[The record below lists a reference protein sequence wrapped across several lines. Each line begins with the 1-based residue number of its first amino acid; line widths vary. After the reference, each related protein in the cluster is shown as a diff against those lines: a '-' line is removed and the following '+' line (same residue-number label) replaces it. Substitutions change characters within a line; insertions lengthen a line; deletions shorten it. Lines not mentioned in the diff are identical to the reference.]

1 MRGRRGAPGKVPSFK
16 KLPTL
21 HRWNNLSGRLVL
33 FVRRSP
39 LHLILIVICIIWLVP
54 TTGLLISSFR
64 PRSLILTTGWWNAF
78 TFPYRFTME
87 NYLHV
92 VQRANMG
99 RSFFN
104 SLMIA
109 IPATV
114 MPILVAAF
122 AAYAFAWMR
131 FPGRDTLFLMIIGL
145 LVVPLQMTLIPILRL
160 FNRLHLTGT
169 FAGIWIAH
177 TAYGLPFA
185 IYLLRNFI
193 GGIPEDLLE
202 SAFLD
207 GASHFQI
214 FYRMVLPISVPA
226 IASLAIFQFM
236 WVWNDLLVALI
247 YLGGTPDVAPMTVTI
262 SNLVN
267 SYGGGWEFLTS
278 AAFISMILP
287 LVVFFSL
294 QRYFI
299 RGILAGSIKG

>member
-1 MRGRRGAPGKVPSFK
+1 
-16 KLPTL
+16 
-21 HRWNNLSGRLVL
+21 
-33 FVRRSP
+33 
-39 LHLILIVICIIWLVP
+39 
-54 TTGLLISSFR
+54 
-64 PRSLILTTGWWNAF
+64 
-78 TFPYRFTME
+78 
-87 NYLHV
+87 
-92 VQRANMG
+92 MG

-104 SLMIA
+104 SLMIS
-109 IPATV
+109 IPSTV
-114 MPILVAAF
+114 MPILIAAF
-122 AAYAFAWMR
+122 AAYAFSWMH
-131 FPGRDTLFLMIIGL
+131 FPGRDILFLIIIGL
-145 LVVPLQMTLIPILRL
+145 LVVPIQMTLIPILRL
-160 FNRLHLTGT
+160 FNTLGLTGT
-169 FAGIWIAH
+169 FGGIWIAH

-193 GGIPEDLLE
+193 GGIPEDIFE

-214 FYRMVLPISVPA
+214 LYRIVLPISVPA

-247 YLGGTPDVAPMTVTI
+247 YLGGTTEVAPMTVTI

-278 AAFISMILP
+278 AAFISMLLP

-294 QRYFI
+294 QKYFI

>member
-1 MRGRRGAPGKVPSFK
+1 MKGTVVNLVKPKSLAARLIRFMRQ
-16 KLPTL
+16 
-21 HRWNNLSGRLVL
+21 
-33 FVRRSP
+33 SP
-39 LHLILIVICIIWLVP
+39 LHAILICICILWMVP
-54 TTGLLISSFR
+54 TLGLFISSLR
-64 PRSLILTTGWWNAF
+64 PRPMILSTGWWTAF
-78 TFPYRFTME
+78 TTPFQFTIK

-92 VQRANMG
+92 IQRANMG

-104 SLMIA
+104 SLMIS
-109 IPATV
+109 IPSTV
-114 MPILVAAF
+114 MPILIAAF
-122 AAYAFAWMR
+122 AAYAFSWMH
-131 FPGRDTLFLMIIGL
+131 FPGRDTLFLIIIGL

-160 FNRLHLTGT
+160 FNRLGLTGT
-169 FAGIWIAH
+169 FGGIWIAH

-193 GGIPEDLLE
+193 GGIPEDIFE

-214 FYRMVLPISVPA
+214 LYRIVLPISVPA

-247 YLGGTPDVAPMTVTI
+247 YLGGTPEVAPMTVTI

>member
-1 MRGRRGAPGKVPSFK
+1 M
-16 KLPTL
+16 
-21 HRWNNLSGRLVL
+21 SGDTAVFSPPRSGSARLIR
-33 FVRRSP
+33 FIRRSP
-39 LHLILIVICIIWLVP
+39 LHAAVIVICLLWMVP
-54 TTGLLISSFR
+54 TLGLLVSSFR
-64 PRSLILTTGWWNAF
+64 PRSLILSTGWWTAF
-78 TFPYRFTME
+78 STPLRFTLE

-92 VQRANMG
+92 ITRANMG

-104 SLMIA
+104 SLMIS

-114 MPILVAAF
+114 MPILIAAF
-122 AAYAFAWMR
+122 AAYAFSWMK

-160 FNRLHLTGT
+160 FNRIHLTGS
-169 FAGIWIAH
+169 FAGLWIAH

-185 IYLLRNFI
+185 IYLLKNFV
-193 GGIPEDLLE
+193 GGIPEDIFE

-214 FYRMVLPISVPA
+214 FYRIVLPVSVPA

-267 SYGGGWEFLTS
+267 SYGGGWEYLTS
-278 AAFISMILP
+278 AAFISMVLP

-294 QRYFI
+294 QKYFVS
-299 RGILAGSIKG
+299 GILAGSVKG